1 MSVEVWGMLIAG
13 VVVLAAG
20 FVLAAGRFRE
30 ASGVGKVLVLAPVF
44 EAAPLV
50 VFAME
55 HFLDARDLAPMVPG
69 WLPWHLF
76 WVYFVGAALVAA
88 AISFIAWRHVRWS
101 ALLLAVLFLI
111 FVVTIDVPDLTTEVH
126 NRIAWV
132 LTVRELVFA
141 SGAMVLAG
149 SLIPKGAVLVRIG
162 RAVIAATFVFYAVEH
177 FLFPHN
183 VPGVPL
189 EKLTPTWIP
198 AQMLIAYVVG
208 VVLLVAGVGLL
219 IPGMSRIAAAG
230 AGTVLVL
237 VTVFFYGPIMV
248 AELRTPLAVEGIN
261 YVYDTM
267 LFAGTAL
274 LAGFPVSQPADGD

>member
-1 MSVEVWGMLIAG
+1 MSVEVWGMLIVG
-13 VVVLAAG
+13 VAVLVAG

-44 EAAPLV
+44 EAAPLA

-55 HFLDARDLAPMVPG
+55 HFLDARDLAPMVPR

-88 AISFIAWRHVRWS
+88 AISLIAWRHVRWS
-101 ALLLAVLFLI
+101 ASLLAVLFLI
-111 FVVTIDVPDLTTEVH
+111 FVATIDVPDLTTEVH

-149 SLIPKGAVLVRIG
+149 SLIPKGDVLVRIG
-162 RAVIAATFVFYAVEH
+162 RAIIAATFVFYAVEH

-189 EKLTPTWIP
+189 EKLTPIWIP
-198 AQMLIAYVVG
+198 APMLIAYVVG
-208 VVLLVAGVGLL
+208 VVLLVAGVGLV

-274 LAGFPVSQPADGD
+274 LAGFPVSQPVE